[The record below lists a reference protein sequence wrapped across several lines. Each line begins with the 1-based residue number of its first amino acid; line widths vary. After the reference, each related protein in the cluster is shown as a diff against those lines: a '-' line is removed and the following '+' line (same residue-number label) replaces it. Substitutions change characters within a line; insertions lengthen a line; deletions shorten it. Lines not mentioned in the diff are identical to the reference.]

1 MVSAIAASIFCNK
14 LLALLSSA
22 AALLAVD
29 VLLELAAL
37 TEVLSDSPS
46 LNRLEI
52 MSSTLGAPD
61 VPDDESDEDDEEVLL
76 RLVCNMPSWLLCD
89 ISVCIWDCIF
99 SRLAT
104 RAAVSS
110 LELRL
115 PSPSVSKS
123 VMSDALTPNSEAE
136 TNPFE
141 SVSFCEM
148 MLEASLL
155 SISSMLKIELELLV
169 EELICI

>member
-1 MVSAIAASIFCNK
+1 MVSAISAAIFCNK
-14 LLALLSSA
+14 LLALLSKA
-22 AALLAVD
+22 LALLAVD
-29 VLLELAAL
+29 ALLELEAL

-46 LNRLEI
+46 LNRPAI
-52 MSSTLGAPD
+52 MSSTLGSPAE
-61 VPDDESDEDDEEVLL
+61 PDDESEVEEVLL

-110 LELRL
+110 AELKL
-115 PSPSVSKS
+115 PSPSVSYS
-123 VMSDALTPNSEAE
+123 VMSDELTPSSEAE
-136 TNPFE
+136 TVPLE

-148 MLEASLL
+148 MLVASLP
-155 SISSMLKIELELLV
+155 SISSILKVELLV
-169 EELICI
+169 DELISI